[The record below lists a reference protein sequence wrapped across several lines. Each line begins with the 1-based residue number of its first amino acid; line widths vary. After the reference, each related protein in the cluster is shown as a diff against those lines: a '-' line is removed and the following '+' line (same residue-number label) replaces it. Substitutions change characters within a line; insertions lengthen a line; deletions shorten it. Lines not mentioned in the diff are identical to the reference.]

1 MLKTMK
7 VIGKESALWYLQ
19 YFGIPLSLGI
29 VLYKIIN
36 NFSLRKR
43 RATLQ
48 GKVVVITGASSGIGE
63 ALSHVF
69 YQQGCKVVMASRRK
83 SELERVKQDLISKKM
98 GISIEPIVIELDL
111 GELDQLESFVD
122 KVHSLC
128 GHIDILVNNG
138 GISHRGSILHTK
150 LDVYKKIMNVNYL
163 GSVGLTAAALPK
175 MVERKSGHIV
185 FISSVQGLIGLPERS
200 AYAGSKHAMQ
210 AYADSLRAEMK
221 QHNINVSVIS
231 PGYVKTAVSINA
243 LTGSGEPHG
252 VMDSST
258 AAGFSADYVA
268 ERIVDTIVN
277 KEKELIISQFMGH
290 YAILV
295 RRTIPSL
302 YFYFVARRAAKT

>member
-1 MLKTMK
+1 MLCCALCIKTK
-7 VIGKESALWYLQ
+7 VSASGRHSQW
-19 YFGIPLSLGI
+19 
-29 VLYKIIN
+29 
-36 NFSLRKR
+36 
-43 RATLQ
+43 
-48 GKVVVITGASSGIGE
+48 KVVVITGASSGIGE

-83 SELERVKQDLISKKM
+83 SELERQ

-111 GELDQLESFVD
+111 GELDQLEGFVD

-277 KEKELIISQFMGH
+277 KENELIISQFMGH

>member
-1 MLKTMK
+1 MNLIEK
-7 VIGKESALWYLQ
+7 GSALWYLQ

-36 NFSLRKR
+36 NLSLRKR
-43 RATLQ
+43 RTTLQ

-63 ALSHVF
+63 ALSHIF

-83 SELERVKQDLISKKM
+83 SELERVKQDLMTKKIQ
-98 GISIEPIVIELDL
+98 GFSIEPTVLELDV
-111 GELDQLESFVD
+111 GELDQLEDFVD
-122 KVHSLC
+122 NVHSLC
-128 GHIDILVNNG
+128 GHIDILVNNA

-163 GSVGLTAAALPK
+163 GSVGLTSAALPK
-175 MVERKSGHIV
+175 MVERKRGHIV

-243 LTGSGEPHG
+243 LTGTGQPHG

-258 AAGFSADYVA
+258 ATGFSADYVA

-277 KEKELIISQFMGH
+277 KDNELIISQFMGNLG
-290 YAILV
+290 IFL

-302 YFYFVARRAAKT
+302 YFYLAASRAAKT